1 MTYETFDT
9 NCVACGTLFSYARRQ
24 QTRGRFAGNWMGA
37 PRKYCSDAC
46 RPKRL
51 WNSKSKKTSPQ
62 KYERNALFAEGFR
75 LLGVSATGGT
85 VNEKL
90 TLLVSEIKHVVAD
103 SPVDEID
110 AQQRYID
117 VVDDM
122 LELGMINQQQ
132 HTSML
137 KITNKWS

>member
-1 MTYETFDT
+1 M
-9 NCVACGTLFSYARRQ
+9 
-24 QTRGRFAGNWMGA
+24 
-37 PRKYCSDAC
+37 
-46 RPKRL
+46 
-51 WNSKSKKTSPQ
+51 
-62 KYERNALFAEGFR
+62 
-75 LLGVSATGGT
+75 LGIPVTGGT

-90 TLLVSEIKHVVAD
+90 ALLVSEIKHVVAD

>member
-1 MTYETFDT
+1 
-9 NCVACGTLFSYARRQ
+9 
-24 QTRGRFAGNWMGA
+24 
-37 PRKYCSDAC
+37 
-46 RPKRL
+46 
-51 WNSKSKKTSPQ
+51 
-62 KYERNALFAEGFR
+62 LFAEGFR
-75 LLGVSATGGT
+75 LLGMSNYGGT

-90 TLLVSEIKHVVAD
+90 TRLISELEHVVAD
-103 SPVDEID
+103 TPVDEID

-137 KITNKWS
+137 KITHKWS